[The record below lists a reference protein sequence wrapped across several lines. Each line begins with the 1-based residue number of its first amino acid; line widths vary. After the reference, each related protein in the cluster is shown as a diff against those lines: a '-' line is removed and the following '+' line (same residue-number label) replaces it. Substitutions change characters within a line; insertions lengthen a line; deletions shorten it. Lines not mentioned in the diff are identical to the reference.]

1 MRMVFVGFLSLI
13 VLSGC
18 ASVSPYQV
26 TNFFVDKDT
35 VPQLRAQRVAVL
47 PFQNSS
53 GDYSAGSKV
62 TDEFNLQLGKLA
74 AFDLI
79 ERIRVDELYREQDFD
94 PNRIDQ
100 ETAVKIGKMLGV
112 HGVILGNVIEYK
124 KGKVGISIRLVNVE
138 TGKQIWQARDTI
150 YATDKRVKVLVDGFG
165 QRMRLKMDKEFLTQ
179 ILCQLL
185 AQTFKER

>member
-47 PFQNSS
+47 PFQNAS

-62 TDEFNLQLGKLA
+62 ADEFNLQLGKLA

-94 PNRIDQ
+94 PDRIDQ